1 MLKVLIC
8 DDSAEMRALMRETL
22 AGSSELVVVG
32 EAEDGTEAL
41 AGALTL
47 APDVVLMDVS
57 MPVLDGVGATRCLG
71 VVAPQVRVIGVTSS
85 CDEATVAEMRSAG
98 AVACYP
104 KGVSRRD
111 LERAAAR
118 LEPPAR
124 LAS

>member
-1 MLKVLIC
+1 MVTVLIC
-8 DDSAEMRALMRETL
+8 DDSAEMRALMRATL
-22 AGSSELVVVG
+22 ADSTEIEVVG
-32 EAEDGTEAL
+32 EAEDGTGAV

-57 MPVLDGVGATRCLG
+57 MPILDGVDATRCIG
-71 VVAPQVRVIGVTSS
+71 VLAPSVRVIGVTSS
-85 CDEATVAEMRSAG
+85 CDEGTMAEMRRAG

-111 LERAAAR
+111 LELAVVQP
-118 LEPPAR
+118 ER